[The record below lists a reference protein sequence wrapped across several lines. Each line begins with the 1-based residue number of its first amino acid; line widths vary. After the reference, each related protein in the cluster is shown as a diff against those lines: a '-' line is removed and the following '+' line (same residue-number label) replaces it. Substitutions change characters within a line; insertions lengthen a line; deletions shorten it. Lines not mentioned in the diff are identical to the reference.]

1 MIVVLGSHKRK
12 VREKLVIN
20 KGVDPS
26 ITLVY
31 RKENVKWKRNVKAR
45 RKQNKTKQSPENI
58 YLLFVNRVRLAQH
71 FN

>member
-26 ITLVY
+26 YHPGVQKGKCEVEEKCKSEEKT
-31 RKENVKWKRNVKAR
+31 
-45 RKQNKTKQSPENI
+45 KQNKALRI
-58 YLLFVNRVRLAQH
+58 YICYLSIEFD
-71 FN
+71 

>member
-26 ITLVY
+26 YHPGVQKGKCEVEEKCKSEEKT
-31 RKENVKWKRNVKAR
+31 
-45 RKQNKTKQSPENI
+45 KQNKTKP
-58 YLLFVNRVRLAQH
+58 
-71 FN
+71 